1 METKKLTEF
10 TAHDFTARPAI
21 VYRTA
26 DVEGVV
32 KINHQLYPDK
42 DILLVSK
49 PLEQG
54 CE

>member
-49 PLEQG
+49 PQEQD

>member
-10 TAHDFTARPAI
+10 TAHSFSVTPAV

-26 DVEGVV
+26 DIEGVV
-32 KINHQLYPDK
+32 KIVHQLYPHK

-49 PLEQG
+49 PKDE
-54 CE
+54 